1 MRKSRNSL
9 RVGISLSLR
18 ITFFTGGLF
27 SVRRNSFGGSAVA
40 ANFLSYRN
48 DTHSRFI
55 SVIRQTVSSAE
66 GNATRRRESRIDR
79 IGGRFPGNMWH
90 TGPLYSPRRMSG
102 RPSLS
107 TVAVGLSELRMPRG
121 GRVETVSR
129 EREPSTIRDPAKWTV
144 PGTFGYC

>member
-1 MRKSRNSL
+1 MNQPLHISIRNFFGMRKSRNSL

-55 SVIRQTVSSAE
+55 SVIRQTVSSGE
-66 GNATRRRESRIDR
+66 GNATRRRESRTDR
-79 IGGRFPGNMWH
+79 IGGRFPGNMRH
-90 TGPLYSPRRMSG
+90 TGPLYSPRRVGCREGHRFQRPPLGYPNSG
-102 RPSLS
+102 YHGV
-107 TVAVGLSELRMPRG
+107 VAWKL
-121 GRVETVSR
+121 
-129 EREPSTIRDPAKWTV
+129 
-144 PGTFGYC
+144 